1 MPQIV
6 YAHEVSNTLQ
16 RPFRL
21 LVGGSSGSGK
31 TELVKEMIKKNY
43 FGERF
48 REIHYCYPQYLE
60 RIPAEF
66 DVAVQYHA
74 GLLSLSAIGDIEDES
89 LLIIDDLMM
98 ETAQSEAIAKLF
110 TVCAR
115 KRGISVILLTQN
127 IYMQGKHF
135 RNIRLNATAIIMFKY
150 RAGQDVNKR
159 LLRDL
164 GLQHVISI
172 NQLQAALSERYSY
185 ILFDLHPNLQSDFGC
200 VRSNIF
206 SKNFSVFFK
215 MEYVAIP
222 KDLFIKYFQII
233 DEKNGKI
240 RAIKDEIEIKK
251 RNKDSKAA
259 KKSKKRKRSK
269 SRESRESKKRQ
280 RSESREPTESES
292 SSDSYYTDSD

>member
-6 YAHEVSNTLQ
+6 YANKVSNTLQ

-31 TELVKEMIKKNY
+31 TELVKKMIHENY

-48 REIHYCYPQYLE
+48 NEIHYCYPAYLE
-60 RIPAEF
+60 SVPAEF

-74 GLLSLSAIGDIEDES
+74 GLLSISAIKDIEDGS
-89 LLIIDDLMM
+89 LVIIDDLMM
-98 ETAQSEAIAKLF
+98 ESAQSEAIAKLF

-115 KRGISVILLTQN
+115 KRGISIILLTQN

-185 ILFDLHPNLQSDFGC
+185 VLFDLHPNLQSDFGC

-206 SKNFSVFFK
+206 SKNFRVFFK

-240 RAIKDEIEIKK
+240 KAIKDEIEIKK
-251 RNKDSKAA
+251 SKKHVSKS
-259 KKSKKRKRSK
+259 KKSKKRKRSE

-280 RSESREPTESES
+280 RSESRESTQSETS
-292 SSDSYYTDSD
+292 SESYYTDSE